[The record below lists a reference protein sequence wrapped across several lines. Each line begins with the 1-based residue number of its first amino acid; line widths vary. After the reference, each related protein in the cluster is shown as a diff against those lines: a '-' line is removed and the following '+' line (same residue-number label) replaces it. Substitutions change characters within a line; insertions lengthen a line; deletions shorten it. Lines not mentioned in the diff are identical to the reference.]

1 MPSPSELASPSTD
14 KVFEQRVVGARRLS
28 NVLVAIAVSLGGTGF
43 LLASLSSRL
52 GHDLLPVLHA
62 AELTWIP
69 QGIVMGLYGL
79 AAVALATYLWVVI
92 SVDLGSGFNRF
103 DKASGRAV
111 ISRRGLRRLI
121 EVDIPLRDIQA
132 VRLEVRE
139 GISPLR
145 RLALRIQGRRDL
157 PLTRV
162 GEPLPL
168 ADLELSGAT
177 LARFLGVPL
186 EGL

>member
-1 MPSPSELASPSTD
+1 
-14 KVFEQRVVGARRLS
+14 
-28 NVLVAIAVSLGGTGF
+28 
-43 LLASLSSRL
+43 
-52 GHDLLPVLHA
+52 
-62 AELTWIP
+62 
-69 QGIVMGLYGL
+69 VMGLYGL
-79 AAVALATYLWVVI
+79 AAVALSVYLWVVM
-92 SVDLGSGFNRF
+92 SVDLGSGVNRF

-111 ISRRGLRRLI
+111 ISRRGLRRMI
-121 EVDIPLRDIQA
+121 EVDLPLRDIQA

-145 RLALRIQGRRDL
+145 RLSLRIQGRRDL

-168 ADLELSGAT
+168 ADLELTGAT